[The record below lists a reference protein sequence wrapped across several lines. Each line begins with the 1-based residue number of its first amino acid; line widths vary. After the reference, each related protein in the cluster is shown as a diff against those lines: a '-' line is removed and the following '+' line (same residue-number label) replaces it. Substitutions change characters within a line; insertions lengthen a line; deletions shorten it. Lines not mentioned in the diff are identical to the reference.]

1 MPALVSLRAL
11 QGRFAAY
18 SIERARDD
26 PARSANLFATER
38 QVAAGTFAQSKDGT
52 RIHYEIRGQGA
63 PLALIFGYA
72 GSSRGWG
79 EPFLKLLE
87 ARFKTIVIDNRGTG
101 QSDKPEKPFS
111 MADMAADAASVLD
124 QANIDRAHVMGI
136 SMGGMIAQEF
146 ALNHPARLRG
156 LVLGCTMCGLAHSVP
171 GDPETLA
178 ALQLNPSEPLA
189 AQVERLLAACCAKPF
204 LASAKGQAVLRE
216 RVAEVM
222 NYAITPPRTYQL
234 HWGAVAGFDTFD
246 RLPQIKAPTLL
257 ITGTSDLLVPDA
269 NSDIIKGRIP
279 GAQIHKL
286 PGAGH
291 VFFWEAPE
299 ESAAAVTKFLS
310 PIN

>member
-1 MPALVSLRAL
+1 M
-11 QGRFAAY
+11 
-18 SIERARDD
+18 
-26 PARSANLFATER
+26 
-38 QVAAGTFAQSKDGT
+38 AAGTFAQSKDGT

-111 MADMAADAASVLD
+111 MAEMAADAASVLD
-124 QANIDRAHVMGI
+124 HANIDRAHVMGI

-178 ALQLNPSEPLA
+178 ALQLKPSEPLA

-204 LASAKGQAVLRE
+204 LASAKGQAVLKE

-222 NYAITPPRTYQL
+222 NYAITPPHTYQL
-234 HWGAVAGFDTFD
+234 HWGAVGGFDTFD
-246 RLPQIKAPTLL
+246 RLPQIKAPTLV

-269 NSDIIKGRIP
+269 NSDIIKQRIP
-279 GAQIHKL
+279 GARIHKL
-286 PGAGH
+286 QGAGH

-299 ESAAAVTKFLS
+299 DTAAVVTKFLA